1 MKSKMYKPDRINVGY
16 QNRSDTYT
24 GKLGYIIYFD
34 EDGKL
39 RKETSWE
46 NWRNADIPNTIFD
59 NEPTE
64 GFVLNRS
71 GGGRPSWSDRKAFV
85 RVYDPRGFEFE
96 IDIANLMYI
105 LECCPVGKG
114 KVLEGKL
121 VYVWDGKE
129 LVLLPVDSPDYKDI
143 DNYTQLLNNKEYIK
157 GKDLK
162 VGYTYVDKN
171 DEKYVYLGKFH
182 EYDGNEKSK
191 TKKFFFAEEYSWRKD
206 FPWYL
211 KTIGSLGKKFIKE
224 LEIGC
229 VEDFTPFQNLLET
242 SARYSPIDDTKDK
255 LVPMNPNFVMGY
267 VTQKVS
273 GWSRTLLFYEEDYT
287 ENEPLKM
294 TLEKIYEEPKNRY
307 ALATGERKAIGVKA
321 IVYEMQVD
329 GYSYWG
335 NKRNRTYKP
344 VWSGSLEEFFCKYT
358 PCNLE
363 KYLENGKLHHVLG
376 KTEKDL
382 KK

>member
-16 QNRSDTYT
+16 QLRGDTYT
-24 GKLGYIIYFD
+24 GQLGYVIYFD

-39 RKETSWE
+39 RKEASW
-46 NWRNADIPNTIFD
+46 NSWRDERIPNTIFE

-96 IDIANLMYI
+96 IDVANLMYI

-129 LVLLPVDSPDYKDI
+129 LILLPVESPDYKDI
-143 DNYTQLLNNKEYIK
+143 DNYTQLLNNKEHIK

-191 TKKFFFAEEYSWRKD
+191 AKKFFFAEEYRWREN

-211 KTIGSLGKKFIKE
+211 KTISSLGKKFIKE
-224 LEIGC
+224 LEVGC
-229 VEDFTPFQNLLET
+229 VEDFTPFQNLLE
-242 SARYSPIDDTKDK
+242 SNSRFSPVDGTKDK
-255 LVPMNPNFVMGY
+255 LVPMDINFVVDY
-267 VTQKVS
+267 VTQKTYEYN
-273 GWSRTLLFYEEDYT
+273 RTLHFYREDYI
-287 ENEPLKM
+287 ENEPLQMK
-294 TLEKIYEEPKNRY
+294 LEKVYEEPENRY
-307 ALATGERKAIGVKA
+307 ALATGERKVIGVKA
-321 IVYEMQVD
+321 VVYEKQDD
-329 GYSYWG
+329 GYSHWG
-335 NKRNRTYKP
+335 SRRNRSYKQI
-344 VWSGSLEEFFCKYT
+344 WRGELEDFFNHYT

-363 KYLENGKLHHVLG
+363 KYLENGKYHQTKG
-376 KTEKDL
+376 TTDKDL

>member
-1 MKSKMYKPDRINVGY
+1 MKSKMYKPNQINVGY
-16 QNRSDTYT
+16 QLRGDTYT
-24 GKLGYIIYFD
+24 GQLGYVIYFD

-39 RKETSWE
+39 RKEASW
-46 NWRNADIPNTIFD
+46 NSWRDERIPNTIFD

-96 IDIANLMYI
+96 IDVANLMYI

-129 LVLLPVDSPDYKDI
+129 LVLLPVESPDYKDI

-182 EYDGNEKSK
+182 EYDGKEKSK

-255 LVPMNPNFVMGY
+255 LVPMELEFVVDY

-273 GWSRTLLFYEEDYT
+273 EWSRTLHFYEEDYI

-294 TLEKIYEEPKNRY
+294 ALEKVYEEQENRY
-307 ALATGERKAIGVKA
+307 ALAVDKPKVIGVKA
-321 IVYEMQVD
+321 EVYKLQDD

-335 NKRNRTYKP
+335 NRRNRSYKK
-344 VWSGSLEEFFCKYT
+344 VWEGSLEEFFENYT

>member
-1 MKSKMYKPDRINVGY
+1 MKSKMYKPNQINVGY
-16 QNRSDTYT
+16 QLRGDTYT
-24 GKLGYIIYFD
+24 GQLGYVIYFD

-39 RKETSWE
+39 RKEASW
-46 NWRNADIPNTIFD
+46 NSWRDERIPNTIFD

-96 IDIANLMYI
+96 IDVANLMYI

-129 LVLLPVDSPDYKDI
+129 LVLLPVESPDYKDI

-171 DEKYVYLGKFH
+171 DEKYVYLGKYH

-224 LEIGC
+224 LDIGC

-242 SARYSPIDDTKDK
+242 SARYSPIDDRKDK
-255 LVPMNPNFVMGY
+255 LVPMNPKFVVDY
-267 VTQKVS
+267 VT
-273 GWSRTLLFYEEDYT
+273 
-287 ENEPLKM
+287 
-294 TLEKIYEEPKNRY
+294 
-307 ALATGERKAIGVKA
+307 
-321 IVYEMQVD
+321 
-329 GYSYWG
+329 
-335 NKRNRTYKP
+335 
-344 VWSGSLEEFFCKYT
+344 
-358 PCNLE
+358 
-363 KYLENGKLHHVLG
+363 
-376 KTEKDL
+376 
-382 KK
+382 